1 MARLIFVL
9 GNPGTG
15 KSTSL
20 RNLKK
25 DEVSYITVT
34 GKELPF
40 RTDIKPV
47 PVKTMTDV
55 KEMVKASKKPIVVI
69 DDVNYLF
76 TKEVFGASEKDDK
89 WDVYDKISKEF
100 YQIVQTILNKDTEQ
114 NFYLFGHL
122 EDPDSKMNLKQ
133 LKTLGQ
139 ATRKNNNPEGW
150 TNIVFES
157 LVDDTDEFVF
167 RVKTDGKGVK
177 SPMDMFNESEVT
189 NDLKIVNEAINKYYK
204 GGK

>member
-25 DEVSYITVT
+25 EEVAYVTVT

-40 RTDIKPV
+40 RSTINPV
-47 PVKTMTDV
+47 LVKNMDDV
-55 KEMVKASKKPIVVI
+55 QKAIVASKKPIVVI

-76 TKEVFGASEKDDK
+76 TKEVFGASEKTDK
-89 WDVYDKISKEF
+89 WDTYDKISKDF
-100 YQIVQTILNKDTEQ
+100 YKIVQAILNKNTEQ

-122 EDPDSKMNLKQ
+122 EDPEASTLA

-157 LVDDTDEFVF
+157 VVELDEFVF
-167 RVKTDGKGVK
+167 KVKTDGSGVK
-177 SPMDMFNESEVT
+177 SPMDMFDTGTVP
-189 NDLKIVNEAINKYYK
+189 NDLKLVNDNINKYYK
-204 GGK
+204 GAK

>member
-167 RVKTDGKGVK
+167 RVQTDGKGVK

>member
-20 RNLKK
+20 RNLTK

-40 RTDIKPV
+40 RTDIKSAK
-47 PVKTMTDV
+47 VKTMDQV
-55 KEMVKASKKPIVVI
+55 KEMVTASKKPIVVI

-100 YQIVQTILNKDTEQ
+100 YHIVQTILNKDTEQ

-122 EDPDSKMNLKQ
+122 ENPEAPLKQ

-157 LVDDTDEFVF
+157 LVDDFDNFVF

-177 SPMDMFNESEVT
+177 SPMDMFEEGEIE
-189 NDLKIVNEAINKYYK
+189 NDLKVVNDKINAYYK

>member
-15 KSTSL
+15 KSSSL
-20 RNLKK
+20 RNLSKE
-25 DEVSYITVT
+25 DASYITVT

-40 RTDIKPV
+40 RTTIKPV
-47 PVKTMTDV
+47 PVKTMNQV
-55 KEMVKASKKPIVVI
+55 KQMVLKSTKPIVVI

-76 TKEVFGASEKDDK
+76 TREVFAADSKKNPFE
-89 WDVYDKISKEF
+89 VYDALSKDF
-100 YQIVQTILNKDTEQ
+100 YHLVEAILNKQTEQ

-122 EDPDSKMNLKQ
+122 EDPDSSTKA

-157 LVDDTDEFVF
+157 VVDLDEFVF
-167 RVKTDGKGVK
+167 KVKTDGSGVK
-177 SPMDMFNESEVT
+177 SPLDMFEDSQIE
-189 NDLKIVNEAINKYYK
+189 NDLKIINEKINAYYK
-204 GGK
+204 GAK

>member
-20 RNLKK
+20 QNLKK
-25 DEVSYITVT
+25 EEVGYVTVT

-40 RTDIKPV
+40 RTTISATT
-47 PVKTMTDV
+47 VKSMDEV
-55 KEMVKASKKPIVVI
+55 YKIVLGSKKPIVVI

-76 TKEVFGASEKDDK
+76 TKEVFGASEKTDK
-89 WDVYDKISKEF
+89 WDVYDKISKDF
-100 YQIVQTILNKDTEQ
+100 FKIIQAILNKDTEQ

-122 EDPDSKMNLKQ
+122 EDPDSNTLA

-150 TNIVFES
+150 TNIVLES
-157 LVDDTDEFVF
+157 AVDLDEFVF
-167 RVKTDGKGVK
+167 KVKTDGTGVK
-177 SPMDMFNESEVT
+177 SPMEMFEEKT
-189 NDLKIVNEAINKYYK
+189 IPNDLKVVNEKINKYYK

>member
-20 RNLKK
+20 RNMKK
-25 DEVSYITVT
+25 DELSYITVT

-47 PVKTMTDV
+47 PVRTMDEVQKMIT
-55 KEMVKASKKPIVVI
+55 ASKKPIVVI

-76 TKEVFGASEKDDK
+76 TKEVFGASDKSEK
-89 WDVYDKISKEF
+89 WDVYDKIGKDF
-100 YQIVQTILNKDTEQ
+100 YKIVQAILNKPTEQ

-122 EDPDSKMNLKQ
+122 EDPESNLLQ

-139 ATRKNNNPEGW
+139 TTRKNNNPEGW
-150 TNIVFES
+150 TNIVFQS
-157 LVDDTDEFVF
+157 DVDLDEFVF
-167 RVKTDGKGVK
+167 KVKTDGSGVK
-177 SPMDMFNESEVT
+177 SPMDMFEETNVP
-189 NDLKIVNEAINKYYK
+189 NDLRIVNDKINTYYK

>member
-40 RTDIKPV
+40 RSDIKAV
-47 PVKTMTDV
+47 PVKTMDQV
-55 KEMVKASKKPIVVI
+55 KQMVLKSKKDIVVI

-76 TKEVFGASEKDDK
+76 TKEVFGASDKEDK
-89 WDVYDKISKEF
+89 WNVYDKISKEF
-100 YQIVQTILNKDTEQ
+100 YQIVQSILNKGTEQ

-122 EDPDSKMNLKQ
+122 ENPDSTFKE

-157 LVDDTDEFVF
+157 MVNELDEFVF

-177 SPMDMFNESEVT
+177 SPMEMFEET
-189 NDLKIVNEAINKYYK
+189 EIPNDLKIINDKINKYYRGDK
-204 GGK
+204 

>member
-20 RNLKK
+20 LNLKNA
-25 DEVSYITVT
+25 EVAYITAT

-40 RTDIKPV
+40 RTDIKATPV
-47 PVKTMTDV
+47 REMSDV
-55 KEMVKASKKPIVVI
+55 RKMVIASKKPIVVI

-76 TKEVFGASEKDDK
+76 TREVFSVSEKDDK
-89 WDVYDKISKEF
+89 WGVYDKISKEF
-100 YQIVQTILNKDTEQ
+100 YQIVQAILGKDTDQ
-114 NFYLFGHL
+114 NFYLMGHL
-122 EDPDSKMNLKQ
+122 EDPESTTLA

-150 TNIVFES
+150 TNIVLQSEY
-157 LVDDTDEFVF
+157 DDIEDKFVF
-167 RVKTDGKGVK
+167 KVKTDGSGVK
-177 SPMDMFNESEVT
+177 APMDMFNESTVV
-189 NDLKIVNEAINKYYK
+189 NDLKIVNDKINAYYK

>member
-20 RNLKK
+20 QNLKK
-25 DEVSYITVT
+25 EEVAYITVT

-40 RTDIKPV
+40 RTNIKPALARS
-47 PVKTMTDV
+47 MEDV
-55 KEMVKASKKPIVVI
+55 QKMIVASKKPIVVI

-76 TKEVFGASEKDDK
+76 TKEVFGANEKTDK
-89 WDVYDKISKEF
+89 WDVYDKISKDF
-100 YQIVQTILNKDTEQ
+100 YKIVQAILNKETEQ

-122 EDPDSKMNLKQ
+122 EDPDSTTLA

-157 LVDDTDEFVF
+157 IVDMDEFVF
-167 RVKTDGKGVK
+167 KVKTDGTGVK
-177 SPMDMFNESEVT
+177 SPMEMFDTST
-189 NDLKIVNEAINKYYK
+189 IPNDLKLVNDKINKYYK
-204 GGK
+204 GDK

>member
-15 KSTSL
+15 KTTSL
-20 RNLKK
+20 QNLKK
-25 DEVSYITVT
+25 EDVSYITVT

-40 RTDIKPV
+40 RSTIKPV
-47 PVKTMTDV
+47 PVRAMSEVAK
-55 KEMVKASKKPIVVI
+55 MVIASKKPIVVI
-69 DDVNYLF
+69 DDTNYLF
-76 TKEVFGASEKDDK
+76 TKEVFGAKESEDK
-89 WDVYDKISKEF
+89 WGVYDKISKDF
-100 YQIVQTILNKDTEQ
+100 YQIVQAILNKDTEQ

-122 EDPDSKMNLKQ
+122 EDPDSSTLA

-150 TNIVFES
+150 TNIVLES
-157 LVDDTDEFVF
+157 AVELDEFVF
-167 RVKTDGKGVK
+167 KVKTDGSGVK
-177 SPMDMFNESEVT
+177 SPMEMFDSTTVP
-189 NDLKIVNEAINKYYK
+189 NDLKLVNEKINAYYK

>member
-15 KSTSL
+15 KSSSL
-20 RNLKK
+20 RNLKNS
-25 DEVSYITVT
+25 EVGYITVT

-40 RTDIKPV
+40 RTDIKPTA
-47 PVKTMTDV
+47 VKTMKEV
-55 KEMVKASKKPIVVI
+55 KKMIVGSKKPIVVI

-76 TKEVFGASEKDDK
+76 TREVFGAEDTKNPFELYDNLSKD
-89 WDVYDKISKEF
+89 F
-100 YQIVQTILNKDTEQ
+100 YLLVEAILNKQTEQ

-122 EDPDSKMNLKQ
+122 EEPSSNTKS

-139 ATRKNNNPEGW
+139 NTRKNNNPEGW

-157 LVDDTDEFVF
+157 TVDLGEFVF
-167 RVKTDGKGVK
+167 KVKTDGNGVK
-177 SPMDMFNESEVT
+177 SPLDMFEDEEIG
-189 NDLKIVNEAINKYYK
+189 NDLRVINEKINAYYK

>member
-1 MARLIFVL
+1 MSRLIFVL

-20 RNLKK
+20 RSLKK
-25 DEVSYITVT
+25 EEVAYITVT

-40 RTDIKPV
+40 RSTIVPTPV
-47 PVKTMTDV
+47 QTMDGV
-55 KEMVKASKKPIVVI
+55 RKMVLAAKKPIVVI

-76 TKEVFGASEKDDK
+76 TKEVFGASDKEDK
-89 WDVYDKISKEF
+89 WGVYDKISKEF
-100 YQIVQTILNKDTEQ
+100 YQIVQAILNKDTEQ
-114 NFYLFGHL
+114 NYYLFGHL
-122 EDPDSKMNLKQ
+122 EDPESSTLA

-157 LVDDTDEFVF
+157 AVELDEFVF
-167 RVKTDGKGVK
+167 KVKTDGTGVK
-177 SPMDMFNESEVT
+177 SPMEMFEEKTVP
-189 NDLKIVNEAINKYYK
+189 NDLKVVNDKINAYYK

>member
-25 DEVSYITVT
+25 EEVAYITVT

-40 RTDIKPV
+40 RSTIKPT
-47 PVKTMTDV
+47 PVRTMDEV
-55 KEMVKASKKPIVVI
+55 QKMIVAAKKPIVVI

-76 TKEVFGASEKDDK
+76 TKEVFGASEKTDK
-89 WDVYDKISKEF
+89 WDVYDKISKDF
-100 YQIVQTILNKDTEQ
+100 YKIVQSILNKDTEQ

-122 EDPDSKMNLKQ
+122 EDPEASTLA

-157 LVDDTDEFVF
+157 VVELDEFLF
-167 RVKTDGKGVK
+167 KVKTDGTGVK
-177 SPMDMFNESEVT
+177 SPMEMFEESTVP
-189 NDLKIVNEAINKYYK
+189 NDLKVVNDKINAYYK

>member
-15 KSTSL
+15 KSSSL
-20 RNLKK
+20 RNLTK

-40 RTDIKPV
+40 RSTIKPV
-47 PVKTMTDV
+47 PVKTMAVV
-55 KEMVKASKKPIVVI
+55 KKMILETKKQIVVI

-76 TKEVFGASEKDDK
+76 TREVFSADSKKNPFE
-89 WDVYDKISKEF
+89 VYDGLSKDF
-100 YQIVQTILNKDTEQ
+100 YNLVEAILNKPTDQ

-122 EDPDSKMNLKQ
+122 EDPNSEVKS

-139 ATRKNNNPEGW
+139 NTRKNNNPEGW

-157 LVDDTDEFVF
+157 ALNDVDEFVF
-167 RVKTDGKGVK
+167 KVKTDGHGVK
-177 SPMDMFNESEVT
+177 SPIDMFESSEIE
-189 NDLKIVNEAINKYYK
+189 NDLKLVNNQINAYYK
-204 GGK
+204 QGTK

>member
-25 DEVSYITVT
+25 EEVGYVTVT

-40 RTDIKPV
+40 RSTISATT
-47 PVKTMTDV
+47 VKSMDEV
-55 KEMVKASKKPIVVI
+55 YKIVLGSKKPIVVI

-76 TKEVFGASEKDDK
+76 TKEVFGASEKTDK
-89 WDVYDKISKEF
+89 WDVYDKISKDF
-100 YQIVQTILNKDTEQ
+100 FKIIQAILNKDTEQ

-122 EDPDSKMNLKQ
+122 EDPDSNTLA

-157 LVDDTDEFVF
+157 AVDLDEFVF
-167 RVKTDGKGVK
+167 KVKTNGSGVK
-177 SPMDMFNESEVT
+177 SPMEMFEETTVL
-189 NDLKIVNEAINKYYK
+189 NDLKIVNDKINAYYK

>member
-25 DEVSYITVT
+25 EEVAYITVT

-40 RTDIKPV
+40 RTTIKP
-47 PVKTMTDV
+47 TLARNMEDV
-55 KEMVKASKKPIVVI
+55 QKMIIASKKPIVVI

-76 TKEVFGASEKDDK
+76 TKEVFGASEKTDK
-89 WDVYDKISKEF
+89 WDTYDKISKDF
-100 YQIVQTILNKDTEQ
+100 YKIVQSILNKDTEQ

-122 EDPDSKMNLKQ
+122 EDPDSGALA

-157 LVDDTDEFVF
+157 LVELDEFVF
-167 RVKTDGKGVK
+167 KVKTDGSGVK
-177 SPMDMFNESEVT
+177 SPMEMFDEATVP
-189 NDLKIVNEAINKYYK
+189 NDLKVVDEKINAYYK

>member
-25 DEVSYITVT
+25 EDVSYITVT

-40 RTDIKPV
+40 RTTIKPV
-47 PVKTMTDV
+47 PVRTMDEV
-55 KEMVKASKKPIVVI
+55 KKMVVASKKPIVVI

-76 TKEVFGASEKDDK
+76 TKEVFGASEKEDK
-89 WDVYDKISKEF
+89 WNVYDKISKEF
-100 YQIVQTILNKDTEQ
+100 YQIVQSILNKDTEQ

-122 EDPDSKMNLKQ
+122 EDPDSTMKA

-157 LVDDTDEFVF
+157 LVNEVDEFVF

-177 SPMDMFNESEVT
+177 SPMDMFEDSEVE
-189 NDLKIVNEAINKYYK
+189 NDLKIVNDKINAYYK
-204 GGK
+204 GAK

>member
-1 MARLIFVL
+1 MSRLIFVL

-25 DEVSYITVT
+25 EEVAYITVT

-40 RTDIKPV
+40 KTTIVPT
-47 PVKTMTDV
+47 PVKNMGDV
-55 KEMVKASKKPIVVI
+55 LKVINGAKKPIVVI

-76 TKEVFGASEKDDK
+76 TKEVFGAPEKDDK
-89 WDVYDKISKEF
+89 WGVYDKISKEF
-100 YQIVQTILNKDTEQ
+100 YQIVQAILEKKTEQ

-122 EDPDSKMNLKQ
+122 EDPDSSTLA

-157 LVDDTDEFVF
+157 TVELDEFVF
-167 RVKTDGKGVK
+167 RVKTTGTGVK
-177 SPMDMFNESEVT
+177 SPIDMFKESTVP
-189 NDLKIVNEAINKYYK
+189 NDLKLVDKAINEYYGTSK
-204 GGK
+204 

>member
-1 MARLIFVL
+1 MARLIFIL

-20 RNLKK
+20 RKLKK
-25 DEVSYITVT
+25 DDVSYITVT

-40 RTDIKPV
+40 RTTIKPV
-47 PVKTMTDV
+47 PVKTMGDV
-55 KEMVKASKKPIVVI
+55 KKMIVASKKPIVVI

-76 TKEVFGASEKDDK
+76 TKEVFGAGEKEDK

-100 YQIVQTILNKDTEQ
+100 YQIVQAILNKDTEQ

-122 EDPDSKMNLKQ
+122 EDPDSTMKA

-157 LVDDTDEFVF
+157 LVNEVDEFVF
-167 RVKTDGKGVK
+167 RVKTDGRGVK
-177 SPMDMFNESEVT
+177 SPMDMFEDTEVE
-189 NDLKIVNEAINKYYK
+189 NDLKIVNDKINAYYK

>member
-20 RNLKK
+20 RNMKK
-25 DEVSYITVT
+25 EDVSYITVT

-40 RTDIKPV
+40 RSVIQPV
-47 PVKTMTDV
+47 RVKTMDEV
-55 KEMVKASKKPIVVI
+55 HKMIVAAKKPVVVI

-76 TKEVFGASEKDDK
+76 TKEVFGASDKEDK
-89 WDVYDKISKEF
+89 WNVYDKISKDF
-100 YQIVQTILNKDTEQ
+100 YKIVQAILNKDTDQ

-122 EDPDSKMNLKQ
+122 EDPDSNTLA

-157 LVDDTDEFVF
+157 AVELDEFVF
-167 RVKTDGKGVK
+167 KVKTDGTGIK
-177 SPMDMFNESEVT
+177 SPMEMFDVAT
-189 NDLKIVNEAINKYYK
+189 MPNDLKIVNDKINAYYK

>member
-25 DEVSYITVT
+25 EEVAYITVT

-40 RTDIKPV
+40 RSTITPT
-47 PVKTMTDV
+47 PVKSMSEV
-55 KEMVKASKKPIVVI
+55 QKMILVAKKPIVVI

-76 TKEVFGASEKDDK
+76 TKEVFGAKESEDK
-89 WDVYDKISKEF
+89 WGVYDKISKDF
-100 YQIVQTILNKDTEQ
+100 YQIVQAILNKDTEQ

-122 EDPDSKMNLKQ
+122 EDPDSNTLA

-150 TNIVFES
+150 TNIVFQSEVE
-157 LVDDTDEFVF
+157 LDEFVF
-167 RVKTDGKGVK
+167 KVKTDGTGIK
-177 SPMDMFNESEVT
+177 SPMEMFDVT
-189 NDLKIVNEAINKYYK
+189 TVPNDLKIVNDKINAYYK

>member
-15 KSTSL
+15 KSSSL

-25 DEVSYITVT
+25 DDVSYITVT

-40 RTDIKPV
+40 RTDIKSAK
-47 PVKTMTDV
+47 VKTMDQV
-55 KEMVKASKKPIVVI
+55 KEMGTASKKPIVVI

-100 YQIVQTILNKDTEQ
+100 YHIVQTILNKDTDQ

-122 EDPDSKMNLKQ
+122 EDPDSKKELKQ

-157 LVDDTDEFVF
+157 MGDDFGAFVF

-177 SPMDMFNESEVT
+177 SPMDMF
-189 NDLKIVNEAINKYYK
+189 DK
-204 GGK
+204 G

>member
-15 KSTSL
+15 KSSSL

-25 DEVSYITVT
+25 ADTAYITVT

-40 RTDIKPV
+40 RTDITAT
-47 PVKTMTDV
+47 PVKHMSDV
-55 KEMVKASKKPIVVI
+55 SKMIVKSKKPIVVI

-76 TKEVFGASEKDDK
+76 TREVFSDHGKKNPFE
-89 WDVYDKISKEF
+89 VYDALSKEF
-100 YQIVQTILNKDTEQ
+100 FNIIMAIQSKDTDQ
-114 NFYLFGHL
+114 NFYLMGHL
-122 EDPDSKMNLKQ
+122 EDPDSSMRA

-150 TNIVFES
+150 TNIVLETV
-157 LVDDTDEFVF
+157 VDMDEFVF
-167 RVKTDGKGVK
+167 KVKTDGTGVK
-177 SPMDMFNESEVT
+177 SPIDMFPSDTVP
-189 NDLKIVNEAINKYYK
+189 NDLKLVNEQINKYYEGAK
-204 GGK
+204 

>member
-15 KSTSL
+15 KTTAL

-25 DEVSYITVT
+25 EDVAYITAT

-40 RTDIKPV
+40 RSTIKPV
-47 PVKTMTDV
+47 TAKTMEEV
-55 KEMVKASKKPIVVI
+55 YKMVGAAKKPIVVI
-69 DDVNYLF
+69 DDTNYLF
-76 TKEVFGASEKDDK
+76 TKEVFGASEKTDK
-89 WDVYDKISKEF
+89 WDTYDKIAKDF
-100 YQIVQTILNKDTEQ
+100 YKIVQAILNKDTDQ
-114 NFYLFGHL
+114 NFYLMGHL
-122 EDPDSKMNLKQ
+122 EDPDSSTLA

-139 ATRKNNNPEGW
+139 STRKNNNPEGW

-157 LVDDTDEFVF
+157 TVDLDEFVF
-167 RVKTDGKGVK
+167 KVKTDGSGVK
-177 SPMDMFNESEVT
+177 SPMEMFEEATVP
-189 NDLKIVNEAINKYYK
+189 NDLKIINDKINNYYK

>member
-20 RNLKK
+20 RNLKNA
-25 DEVSYITVT
+25 DVGYITVT

-40 RTDIKPV
+40 RTDIKSTTV
-47 PVKTMTDV
+47 KKMAAVKTLV
-55 KEMVKASKKPIVVI
+55 EKSKKPIVVI

-76 TKEVFGASEKDDK
+76 TREVFAADSKKNPFEIYDELSKD
-89 WDVYDKISKEF
+89 F
-100 YQIVQTILNKDTEQ
+100 YNIVESIMNKDTDQ

-122 EDPDSKMNLKQ
+122 ENPESTIKS

-139 ATRKNNNPEGW
+139 NTRKNNNPEGW

-157 LVDDTDEFVF
+157 IADEFGEFKF
-167 RVKTDGKGVK
+167 RVKTDGSGVK
-177 SPMDMFNESEVT
+177 SPMDMFEESEID
-189 NDLKIVNEAINKYYK
+189 NDLKLVNDKINAYYK

>member
-15 KSTSL
+15 KTTSL

-25 DEVSYITVT
+25 EEVAYITVT

-40 RTDIKPV
+40 RSTIKPT
-47 PVKTMTDV
+47 PVRTMDEV
-55 KEMVKASKKPIVVI
+55 QKMVVASKKPIVVI

-76 TKEVFGASEKDDK
+76 TKEVFGAPDKDEK
-89 WDVYDKISKEF
+89 WGVYDKISKDF
-100 YQIVQTILNKDTEQ
+100 YRIIQAILNKDTEQ

-122 EDPDSKMNLKQ
+122 EDPEASTLA

-157 LVDDTDEFVF
+157 VVDLEEFVF
-167 RVKTDGKGVK
+167 KVKTDGTGVK
-177 SPMDMFNESEVT
+177 SPMEMFEEPTVP
-189 NDLKIVNEAINKYYK
+189 NDLKILDAKINTYYK

>member
-40 RTDIKPV
+40 RSDIKAV
-47 PVKTMTDV
+47 PVKTMDQV
-55 KEMVKASKKPIVVI
+55 KQMVLKSKKDIVVI

-76 TKEVFGASEKDDK
+76 TKEVFGASDKEDK
-89 WDVYDKISKEF
+89 WNVYDKISKEF
-100 YQIVQTILNKDTEQ
+100 YQIVQSILNKDTEQ

-122 EDPDSKMNLKQ
+122 ENPDSTFKE

-157 LVDDTDEFVF
+157 MVNELDEFVF

-177 SPMDMFNESEVT
+177 SPMEMFEET
-189 NDLKIVNEAINKYYK
+189 EIPNDLKIINDKINKYYRGDK
-204 GGK
+204 

>member
-20 RNLKK
+20 RNLSK
-25 DEVSYITVT
+25 DEVAYITVT

-40 RTDIKPV
+40 RSTIKPT
-47 PVKTMTDV
+47 PVKSMEEV
-55 KEMVKASKKPIVVI
+55 RKMILVAKKPIVVI

-76 TKEVFGASEKDDK
+76 TKEVFGASDKEEK
-89 WDVYDKISKEF
+89 WGVYDKISKDF
-100 YQIVQTILNKDTEQ
+100 YQIVQAILNKDTDQ

-122 EDPDSKMNLKQ
+122 EDPDSSTLA

-150 TNIVFES
+150 TNIVFQS
-157 LVDDTDEFVF
+157 DVDLDEFVF
-167 RVKTDGKGVK
+167 KVKTDGSGVK
-177 SPMDMFNESEVT
+177 APMEMFEETTVP
-189 NDLKIVNEAINKYYK
+189 NDLKIVNAKINAYYK

>member
-15 KSTSL
+15 KTTSL

-25 DEVSYITVT
+25 EDVSYITVT

-40 RTDIKPV
+40 RSTIVPV
-47 PVKTMTDV
+47 PVRAMDEVHK
-55 KEMVKASKKPIVVI
+55 MVTAAKKPIVVI

-76 TKEVFGASEKDDK
+76 TKEVFGASEKTDK
-89 WDVYDKISKEF
+89 WDVYDKISKDF
-100 YQIVQTILNKDTEQ
+100 YRIVQAILNKDTEQ

-122 EDPDSKMNLKQ
+122 EDPEGSTLA

-157 LVDDTDEFVF
+157 VVDLDEFVF
-167 RVKTDGKGVK
+167 KVKTDGSGVK
-177 SPMDMFNESEVT
+177 SPMEMFEEATVP
-189 NDLKIVNEAINKYYK
+189 NDLKIVNEKINAYYK

>member
-20 RNLKK
+20 RNLTK
-25 DEVSYITVT
+25 DEVAYITVT

-40 RTDIKPV
+40 RTTIKST
-47 PVKTMTDV
+47 PVKTMGEV
-55 KEMVKASKKPIVVI
+55 QKMIIASKKPIVVI

-76 TKEVFGASEKDDK
+76 TKEVFGASEKEEK
-89 WDVYDKISKEF
+89 WDTYDKISKDF
-100 YQIVQTILNKDTEQ
+100 YKIVQAILNKDTEQ

-122 EDPDSKMNLKQ
+122 ENPDSGLLA

-157 LVDDTDEFVF
+157 VVELDEFLF
-167 RVKTDGKGVK
+167 RVKTDGSGVK
-177 SPMDMFNESEVT
+177 APIDMFDEPT
-189 NDLKIVNEAINKYYK
+189 IPNDLKLVNNKINAYYK

>member
-15 KSTSL
+15 KTTSL

-25 DEVSYITVT
+25 DEVAYITVT

-40 RTDIKPV
+40 RSTINPV
-47 PVKTMTDV
+47 PVRAMDQVV
-55 KEMVKASKKPIVVI
+55 KMINDSKKPIVVI

-76 TKEVFGASEKDDK
+76 TKEVFGASEKTDK
-89 WDVYDKISKEF
+89 WDTYDKISKDF
-100 YQIVQTILNKDTEQ
+100 YKIVQAILNKDTEQ

-122 EDPDSKMNLKQ
+122 EDPEASTLA

-157 LVDDTDEFVF
+157 TVELDEFVF
-167 RVKTDGKGVK
+167 KVKTDGTGVK
-177 SPMDMFNESEVT
+177 SPMEMFEESTIE
-189 NDLKIVNEAINKYYK
+189 NDLKLVNDKINAYYK